1 MSKLCKAKYLLL
13 FGIFNLGT
21 YFLIQQ
27 YVSHQYDFLTPIDE
41 AIPLMP
47 WTVWLYHTLIP
58 CIIGTMFLLVKT
70 RKVFLNVF
78 WSAILATTIIHICY
92 LIFPSFYPR
101 PELNGAGIT
110 HLLVEFSYS
119 IDNSSNTF
127 PSGHVTFAW
136 LMFWGA
142 FDAKVVKKVLGLR
155 RLYFLWALGV
165 SLSTLTMKM
174 HYIIDVVG
182 GIALA
187 AFCYFVVKEVLKR
200 LSYYKDGKN
209 NAAT

>member
-27 YVSHQYDFLTPIDE
+27 YVSHQYDFLTPVDE

-58 CIIGTMFLLVKT
+58 GIIGTMFLLVKA
-70 RKVFLNVF
+70 RSVFMNVF
-78 WSAILATTIIHICY
+78 WASILATVVIHICY
-92 LIFPSFYPR
+92 LVFPSFYPR
-101 PELNGAGIT
+101 PELIGSGLT
-110 HLLVEFSYS
+110 HALVEFSYS

-142 FDAKVVKKVLGLR
+142 FYSEAVKSVMGLR
-155 RLYFLWALGV
+155 RLYFLWAFGV

-174 HYIIDVVG
+174 HYIIDVIG
-182 GIALA
+182 GFALA
-187 AFCYFVVKEVLKR
+187 AFCFFIVKEVSER
-200 LSYYKDGKN
+200 LSYYKNEKN
-209 NAAT
+209 KSTS